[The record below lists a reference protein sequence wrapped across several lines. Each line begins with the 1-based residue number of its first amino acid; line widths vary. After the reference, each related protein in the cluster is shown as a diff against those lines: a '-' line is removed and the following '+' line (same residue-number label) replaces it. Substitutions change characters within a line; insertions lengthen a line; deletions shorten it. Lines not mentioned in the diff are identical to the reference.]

1 MELTLTPEETAFQ
14 HEVRDFIEEKY
25 PSDIRDKIELGQRLD
40 KDDYVRWQKILND
53 RGWIAPGWPAELG
66 GTGWT
71 PMQKH
76 LFEEELAEAD
86 TPRIM
91 PFGLVM
97 VAPVIMAFGN
107 DEQKQKYLP
116 RILSSQDWWC
126 QGYSE
131 PGSGSDLASLQTKA
145 VRDGDHYIVNGQ
157 KTWTT
162 LAQYADM
169 MFTLVRTSS
178 EGKPQQGI
186 SFLLIDMNS
195 PGVSVDPI
203 VTIDGGREVNSVFLE
218 DVRVPVE
225 NRIGEENK
233 GWTYAK
239 FLLGHERTSIAAT
252 GRSKKLLKRLKE
264 IASEEIG
271 DDGAPLD
278 QDTGFMSRVADV
290 EIRLLALESVVLRVL
305 YAEQAGAAPGPDA
318 SLLKIEGTLI
328 QQDLTELAREA
339 VGNYAFPFIPEAFD
353 PLWNEDR
360 VGPDY
365 AAPLAPVYFN
375 WRKASI
381 YGGSNEVQR
390 GIISKH
396 VLGL

>member
-1 MELTLTPEETAFQ
+1 MELTLTPEEAAFQ
-14 HEVRDFIEEKY
+14 QEVRDFIKDKY
-25 PSDIRDKIELGQRLD
+25 PSDIRDKVRRGHKLG
-40 KDDYVRWQKILND
+40 KDDYIRWQKILHEK
-53 RGWIAPGWPAELG
+53 GWIAPGWPKELG

-76 LFEEELAEAD
+76 LFEEELADAE

-97 VAPVIMAFGN
+97 VAPVIMAFGS
-107 DEQKQKYLP
+107 DEQKAKYLP
-116 RILSSQDWWC
+116 RILSSEDWWC

-131 PGSGSDLASLQTKA
+131 PGAGSDLASLQTKA

-186 SFLLIDMNS
+186 SFLLIDMHS

-203 VTIDGGREVNSVFLE
+203 VTIDGGVEVNSVFLE
-218 DVRVPVE
+218 NVRVPVE
-225 NRIGEENK
+225 NRVGEENK

-252 GRSKKLLKRLKE
+252 GRSKKLLSRLKA
-264 IASEEIG
+264 IAAEELG
-271 DDGAPLD
+271 DDGRPLIED
-278 QDTGFMSRVADV
+278 SDFTNRVAEI

-305 YAEQAGAAPGPDA
+305 YAEQAGAGPGPEA
-318 SLLKIEGTLI
+318 SLLKVEGTLI
-328 QQDLTELAREA
+328 QQELTELAREA
-339 VGNYAFPFIPEAFD
+339 VGYYAFPFLPEAFD
-353 PLWNEDR
+353 PGWNEER

-365 AAPLAPVYFN
+365 AAPLAPIYFN
-375 WRKASI
+375 WRKSSI